1 MHSISEYICWL
12 YRYKQRIFQTWV
24 SVQRNPIWIVLHGA
38 GSDQEDPQTVRPDRF
53 LMLQTGFTKKFLK
66 LKIVVTCYNR
76 GIMAIY
82 IIIYTYPMVH

>member
-38 GSDQEDPQTVRPDRF
+38 RSDQEDSQTVRPDRF

-66 LKIVVTCYNR
+66 LNIVVTCYNR

-82 IIIYTYPMVH
+82 IYIRPMVH